1 MFEPLVDFL
10 GIGAR
15 VFFAG
20 QEQGRTHHRFIQFTQ
35 QHRGHRMIR
44 NPQTNRAAPFV
55 LQAPRR
61 LARSLEQK
69 RIWPGRMRP
78 QQSILPIV
86 DHGVFADIRKITAHQ
101 REVMIAVRL
110 ANLSDALECR
120 LVADVTAERI
130 ARIRRINDH
139 RTATQRFHRLAYIA
153 ALRGNRMQLQIDAH
167 GVGYDT
173 RMNQLLEWSPLIVFF
188 VTFEVRDIY
197 WATGA
202 LMVACVLQLA
212 LHRLRAGSFKT
223 MHVVT
228 TCVVLVLGAA
238 TLLLHDQRFI
248 QWKLT
253 VLLALTSAVF
263 LGSMVVGKQPLVRR
277 LLEAAFPEP
286 LTVSAR
292 AWLTLNFLWAAWFAA
307 FAVLNLYVAK
317 NFAVDLWVKF
327 KVFGFPA
334 ATMLFMLPQVFWL
347 AGKASPEQ
355 NKPSAGAQ
363 PSTRAQRLRERL
375 ESRFAPAQLTVED
388 ESHLHEGHAGAAG
401 GQSHFRIRIVAE
413 AFRDIP
419 SVARH
424 RLIYAAVDDLMKSDI
439 HALAIEALAPDKS

>member
-1 MFEPLVDFL
+1 
-10 GIGAR
+10 
-15 VFFAG
+15 
-20 QEQGRTHHRFIQFTQ
+20 
-35 QHRGHRMIR
+35 
-44 NPQTNRAAPFV
+44 
-55 LQAPRR
+55 
-61 LARSLEQK
+61 
-69 RIWPGRMRP
+69 
-78 QQSILPIV
+78 
-86 DHGVFADIRKITAHQ
+86 
-101 REVMIAVRL
+101 
-110 ANLSDALECR
+110 
-120 LVADVTAERI
+120 
-130 ARIRRINDH
+130 
-139 RTATQRFHRLAYIA
+139 
-153 ALRGNRMQLQIDAH
+153 MQMQIDAH
-167 GVGYDT
+167 CVGYDT
-173 RMNQLLEWSPLIVFF
+173 RMSQLLEWSPLIVFF

-253 VLLALTSAVF
+253 VLLGLTSVVF
-263 LGSMVVGKQPLVRR
+263 LGSMVIGKQPLVRR

-292 AWLTLNFLWAAWFAA
+292 AWLTINFLWAAWFAA

-334 ATMLFMLPQVFWL
+334 ATMLFMLPQV
-347 AGKASPEQ
+347 
-355 NKPSAGAQ
+355 
-363 PSTRAQRLRERL
+363 STRAQRLRERL

-424 RLIYAAVDDLMKSDI
+424 RLIYAAVDDLLKSDI